1 MVDELD
7 PVVFFRIDSMKV
19 GAISEPII
27 YRTDDGKDAVRI
39 LYYKSRIAPHVASL
53 NEDWTRIQAATLNE
67 KEGPHTSK
75 VVREGTPGCVH
86 QHRSKL

>member
-1 MVDELD
+1 
-7 PVVFFRIDSMKV
+7 MKV

-67 KEGPHTSK
+67 KKDRILQKWFEKARLDVFISIDPSYNYCGILDE
-75 VVREGTPGCVH
+75 R
-86 QHRSKL
+86 Q